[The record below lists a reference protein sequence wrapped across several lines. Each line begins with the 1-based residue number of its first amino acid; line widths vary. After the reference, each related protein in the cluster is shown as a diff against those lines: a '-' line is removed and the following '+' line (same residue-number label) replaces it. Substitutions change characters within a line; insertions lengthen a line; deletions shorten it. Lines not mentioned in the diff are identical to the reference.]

1 MRIIDYRKDD
11 FMKYRVL
18 VKKLNEL
25 GWYYK
30 KSGGRHDVFTKDGK
44 IMPIP
49 RHKEINEI
57 TAKEILKK
65 AGLK

>member
-1 MRIIDYRKDD
+1 
-11 FMKYRVL
+11 MKYRLL

-30 KSGGRHDVFTKDGK
+30 KPGGIHDIFTKDGK
-44 IMPIP
+44 TIPIP

>member
-11 FMKYRVL
+11 SMKYREL

-30 KSGGRHDVFTKDGK
+30 KPGGRHDIFTKDGK

-65 AGLK
+65 AGLN

>member
-1 MRIIDYRKDD
+1 MRIIDYRKDGS
-11 FMKYRVL
+11 MKYRVL

-30 KSGGRHDVFTKDGK
+30 KPGGRHDIFTKDGK
-44 IMPIP
+44 IMSIP